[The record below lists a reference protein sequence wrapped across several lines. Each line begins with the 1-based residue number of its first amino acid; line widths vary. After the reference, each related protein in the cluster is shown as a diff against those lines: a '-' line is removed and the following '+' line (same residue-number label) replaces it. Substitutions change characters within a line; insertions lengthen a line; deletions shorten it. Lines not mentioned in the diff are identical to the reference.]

1 MFCLSGNRSQIT
13 LVFKMIRVILLFSI
27 SILLV
32 SCGTIMQGTTQEI
45 GVSSNPSNA
54 SVTVNG
60 QNMGNT
66 PMILDL
72 KRKNSY
78 MVRFE
83 LPGYETFE
91 TNLTRKTSGWV
102 WGNIV
107 FGGIIGLVVD
117 ASAGGMYKLTPEQIN
132 AEMRDRTTDYQLT
145 HEGIWIAVVLHPNN
159 EWEKIGEL
167 KTAH

>member
-1 MFCLSGNRSQIT
+1 
-13 LVFKMIRVILLFSI
+13 
-27 SILLV
+27 
-32 SCGTIMQGTTQEI
+32 MQGTTQEVGI
-45 GVSSNPSNA
+45 SSSPSDA
-54 SVTVNG
+54 AITING
-60 QNMGNT
+60 QNMGTT

-83 LPGYETFE
+83 LTGYENYE

-107 FGGIIGLVVD
+107 FGGLIGLVVD
-117 ASAGGMYKLTPEQIN
+117 ASAGGMYKLTPEQIS
-132 AEMRDRTTDYQLT
+132 AEMRGQSTENQITQ
-145 HEGIWIAVVLHPNN
+145 EGIWIAVVLEPKA

-167 KTAH
+167 VVSDK

>member
-1 MFCLSGNRSQIT
+1 MKKVALLSIIFFLSLI
-13 LVFKMIRVILLFSI
+13 FF
-27 SILLV
+27 
-32 SCGTIMQGTTQEI
+32 SCGSIMHGTTQEVGI
-45 GVSSNPSNA
+45 SSNPSNA
-54 SVTVNG
+54 AVTING

-83 LPGYETFE
+83 LPGYETYE
-91 TNLTRKTSGWV
+91 TNLTRNTSGWV

-117 ASAGGMYKLTPEQIN
+117 ASSGGMYKLTPEQIS
-132 AEMRDRTTDYQLT
+132 AEMRGQSTQHQITQ
-145 HEGIWIAVVLHPNN
+145 EGIWIAVVLDPKT
-159 EWEKIGEL
+159 EWEKIAEL
-167 KTAH
+167 NVSDQ

>member
-1 MFCLSGNRSQIT
+1 
-13 LVFKMIRVILLFSI
+13 
-27 SILLV
+27 
-32 SCGTIMQGTTQEI
+32 MQGTTQEI

-117 ASAGGMYKLTPEQIN
+117 ASAGGMYKLTPEQIS
-132 AEMRDRTTDYQLT
+132 AEMRDRTADYQLT
-145 HEGIWIAVVLHPNN
+145 QEGIWIAVVLKPNS

-167 KTAH
+167 KTAQ

>member
-1 MFCLSGNRSQIT
+1 MTRIFI
-13 LVFKMIRVILLFSI
+13 FLLFSLTLI
-27 SILLV
+27 
-32 SCGTIMQGTTQEI
+32 SCGTIMQSTTQEVGI
-45 GVSSNPSNA
+45 SSNPSNA
-54 SVTVNG
+54 AVTING

-83 LPGYETFE
+83 LPGYQTYE

-117 ASAGGMYKLTPEQIN
+117 ASAGGMYKLTPEQIG
-132 AEMRDRTTDYQLT
+132 AELRNQSAEFQIGE
-145 HEGIWIAVVLHPNN
+145 EGVWVAVVLEPKS

-167 KTAH
+167 TIVQ

>member
-1 MFCLSGNRSQIT
+1 
-13 LVFKMIRVILLFSI
+13 
-27 SILLV
+27 
-32 SCGTIMQGTTQEI
+32 MQGTTQEI
-45 GVSSNPSNA
+45 GISSSPSNA
-54 SVTVNG
+54 AVTING

-83 LPGYETFE
+83 LPGYETYE
-91 TNLTRKTSGWV
+91 TNLTRRTSGWV

-132 AEMRDRTTDYQLT
+132 AEMRNQSADLQISQD
-145 HEGIWIAVVLHPNN
+145 GIWIAVVLEPKS

-167 KTAH
+167 EAVQ